1 MQKIIMIFLGLSLTA
16 FGMSYKEFKK
26 YTQKNAKVLQSKALS
41 IQTTQE
47 ENRILLRTKNPVLGF
62 EASHFNLQ
70 GSDSSFQ
77 YSGSISQ
84 TIRTGNYYSGLED
97 KADANTLLQQ
107 AYVLDG
113 KAGYMRTLENFYTE
127 YVYQSKLLTLLEE
140 EYTLSNKVS
149 NIVKQRYENGSENKV
164 AYLQAKTD
172 TLSLKTEM
180 FTTKQEMNTLY
191 YQLLAIAGLRKKI
204 HLEKQFIYSISSQVQ
219 TSNHTNSKQQILQA
233 KEKLLESQIRM
244 NESSIESYDLYSSIE
259 DEPDQSIIRVGISI
273 PLPIFNDKSEEKML
287 AKLQREQL
295 ILDSEQ
301 LEIDISTQKDMI
313 KSSIKELSN
322 QYQALKVLKKEQQL
336 LNDLLQE
343 GYKISQGSI
352 FVMMN
357 AKNKLIQTQKSLLQT
372 QKIINN
378 KKIDLRFIQGQYN
391 D

>member
-1 MQKIIMIFLGLSLTA
+1 
-16 FGMSYKEFKK
+16 
-26 YTQKNAKVLQSKALS
+26 
-41 IQTTQE
+41 
-47 ENRILLRTKNPVLGF
+47 
-62 EASHFNLQ
+62 
-70 GSDSSFQ
+70 
-77 YSGSISQ
+77 
-84 TIRTGNYYSGLED
+84 
-97 KADANTLLQQ
+97 
-107 AYVLDG
+107 
-113 KAGYMRTLENFYTE
+113 
-127 YVYQSKLLTLLEE
+127 
-140 EYTLSNKVS
+140 
-149 NIVKQRYENGSENKV
+149 
-164 AYLQAKTD
+164 
-172 TLSLKTEM
+172 M

-191 YQLLAIAGLRKKI
+191 YQLLAIAGLRKKV

-219 TSNHTNSKQQILQA
+219 TSSHTNAKQQILQA

>member
-1 MQKIIMIFLGLSLTA
+1 MISLGLSLTA

-26 YTQKNAKVLQSKALS
+26 YTQKNAKVLQSQVLS

-47 ENRILLRTKNPVLGF
+47 HNKILLRTQNPILGF

-127 YVYQSKLLTLLEE
+127 YVYQSKLLTLLQE

-149 NIVKQRYENGSENKV
+149 NIVKQRYKNGSENKV

-313 KSSIKELSN
+313 KSSIKRT
-322 QYQALKVLKKEQQL
+322 K
-336 LNDLLQE
+336 
-343 GYKISQGSI
+343 
-352 FVMMN
+352 
-357 AKNKLIQTQKSLLQT
+357 
-372 QKIINN
+372 
-378 KKIDLRFIQGQYN
+378 
-391 D
+391 

>member
-1 MQKIIMIFLGLSLTA
+1 MISLGLSLTA
-16 FGMSYKEFKK
+16 YGMSYEKFKK
-26 YTQKNAKVLQSKALS
+26 YTQKNAKVLQSQVLS
-41 IQTTQE
+41 LQTTQE
-47 ENRILLRTKNPVLGF
+47 QNKILLRSQNPIFGL
-62 EASHFNLQ
+62 EASRFNLQ
-70 GSDSSFQ
+70 GTDSSFQ

-84 TIRTGNYYSGLED
+84 TIRTGNYYGGLED

-127 YVYQSKLLTLLEE
+127 YVYQSKLLTLLQE

-180 FTTKQEMNTLY
+180 FTTKQEMNALY
-191 YQLLAIAGLRKKI
+191 YQLLAIAGLTKKV
-204 HLEKQFIYSISSQVQ
+204 HLDKQFIYSVSPQIQ
-219 TSNHTNSKQQILQA
+219 TSNHTNPKQQILQA
-233 KEKLLESQIRM
+233 KKKLLESQIRM
-244 NESSIESYDLYSSIE
+244 NESSIESYNLYSSIE
-259 DEPDQSIIRVGISI
+259 DEPDQSIVRIGISI
-273 PLPIFNDKSEEKML
+273 PLPIFNDKAEEKML

-295 ILDSEQ
+295 TLDSEQ
-301 LEIDISTQKDMI
+301 LEIDIFTQKERL
-313 KSSIKELSN
+313 KSSIKELNN
-322 QYQALKVLKKEQQL
+322 QYQALKTLKKEQKL

-352 FVMMN
+352 FIMMN
-357 AKNKLIQTQKSLLQT
+357 AKNRLIQTQKSLLQT
-372 QKIINN
+372 QKNINN

>member
-1 MQKIIMIFLGLSLTA
+1 MIFLTLGLSA
-16 FGMSYKEFKK
+16 YGMSYEKFKK
-26 YTQKNAKVLQSKALS
+26 YTQKNAKVLQSQVLS
-41 IQTTQE
+41 LQTTQE
-47 ENRILLRTKNPVLGF
+47 QNKILLRSQNPIFGL
-62 EASHFNLQ
+62 EASRFNPKGL
-70 GSDSSFQ
+70 DSSFQ

-127 YVYQSKLLTLLEE
+127 YVYQSKLLSLLQE
-140 EYTLSNKVS
+140 EYKLSNKVN

-164 AYLQAKTD
+164 AYLQVKTD

-180 FTTKQEMNTLY
+180 FTTKQEMNALY
-191 YQLLAIAGLRKKI
+191 YQLLAIAGLTKKV
-204 HLEKQFIYSISSQVQ
+204 HLEKQFIYPISSQIL
-219 TSNHTNSKQQILQA
+219 TSSHTNPKQQILQA

-259 DEPDQSIIRVGISI
+259 DEPDQSIVRVGISI

-295 ILDSEQ
+295 TLDSEQ
-301 LEIDISTQKDMI
+301 LEIDIFTQKERL
-313 KSSIKELSN
+313 KSSIKELNN
-322 QYQALKVLKKEQQL
+322 QYQALKTLKKEQQL

-352 FVMMN
+352 FIMMN
-357 AKNKLIQTQKSLLQT
+357 AKNRLIQTQKSLLQT
-372 QKIINN
+372 QKNINN

>member
-47 ENRILLRTKNPVLGF
+47 ENRILLRTQNPTLGF

>member
-1 MQKIIMIFLGLSLTA
+1 MIFLTLGLNA
-16 FGMSYKEFKK
+16 YGMSYEKFKK
-26 YTQKNAKVLQSKALS
+26 YTQKNAKVLQSQVLS
-41 IQTTQE
+41 LQTTQE
-47 ENRILLRTKNPVLGF
+47 QNKILLRSENPIFGL
-62 EASHFNLQ
+62 EASRFNPQ
-70 GSDSSFQ
+70 GTDSSFQ

-84 TIRTGNYYSGLED
+84 TIRTGNYYGGLED
-97 KADANTLLQQ
+97 KADANTLLKQ

-127 YVYQSKLLTLLEE
+127 YVYQSKLLTLLQE
-140 EYTLSNKVS
+140 EYTLSHKVS

-180 FTTKQEMNTLY
+180 FTTKQEINALY
-191 YQLLAIAGLRKKI
+191 YQLLAIAGLTKKVP
-204 HLEKQFIYSISSQVQ
+204 LEKQFIYSVSPQVQ
-219 TSNHTNSKQQILQA
+219 ARSHTNPKQQILQA
-233 KEKLLESQIRM
+233 KKKLLESQIRI

-259 DEPDQSIIRVGISI
+259 DEPDQSIVRIGISI

-295 ILDSEQ
+295 TLDSEQ
-301 LEIDISTQKDMI
+301 LEIDIFTQKERL
-313 KSSIKELSN
+313 KSSIKELN
-322 QYQALKVLKKEQQL
+322 KQYQALKTLKKEQQL

-343 GYKISQGSI
+343 GYKIFQGSI
-352 FVMMN
+352 FILMN
-357 AKNKLIQTQKSLLQT
+357 AKNRLIQTQKSLLQT
-372 QKIINN
+372 QKTINN

>member
-1 MQKIIMIFLGLSLTA
+1 MIFLGLSLTA

-41 IQTTQE
+41 IQTTQKQ
-47 ENRILLRTKNPVLGF
+47 NRILLRTQNPIFGV
-62 EASHFNLQ
+62 EASHFNPQ

-127 YVYQSKLLTLLEE
+127 YVYQSKLITLLEE

>member
-1 MQKIIMIFLGLSLTA
+1 MKKIIMIFLTLGLSA
-16 FGMSYKEFKK
+16 YGMSYEKFKK
-26 YTQKNAKVLQSKALS
+26 YTQKNAKVLQSQVLS
-41 IQTTQE
+41 LQTTQE
-47 ENRILLRTKNPVLGF
+47 QNKILLRSQNPIFGL
-62 EASHFNLQ
+62 EASRFNPQ
-70 GSDSSFQ
+70 GTDSSFQ

-84 TIRTGNYYSGLED
+84 TIRTGNYYSGLEE

-107 AYVLDG
+107 AYVRDG
-113 KAGYMRTLENFYTE
+113 KAGYIRTLENFYTE
-127 YVYQSKLLTLLEE
+127 YVYQSKLLTLLQE
-140 EYTLSNKVS
+140 EYTLSNKV
-149 NIVKQRYENGSENKV
+149 NHIVKQRYENGSENKV

-180 FTTKQEMNTLY
+180 FTTKQEMNALY
-191 YQLLAIAGLRKKI
+191 YQLLAIAGLTKKV
-204 HLEKQFIYSISSQVQ
+204 HLEKQFIYSISSQIA
-219 TSNHTNSKQQILQA
+219 TSSHTNPKQQILQA
-233 KEKLLESQIRM
+233 KEKLLKSQIRM

-259 DEPDQSIIRVGISI
+259 DEPDQSIVRIGISI

-295 ILDSEQ
+295 TLDSEQ
-301 LEIDISTQKDMI
+301 LEIDIFTQKERL
-313 KSSIKELSN
+313 KSSIKELVN
-322 QYQALKVLKKEQQL
+322 QYQALKTLKKEQQL

-352 FVMMN
+352 FIMMN

-372 QKIINN
+372 QKNINN

>member
-1 MQKIIMIFLGLSLTA
+1 MIFLTLGLSA
-16 FGMSYKEFKK
+16 YGMSYEKFKK
-26 YTQKNAKVLQSKALS
+26 YTQKNAKVLQSQVLS
-41 IQTTQE
+41 LQTTQE
-47 ENRILLRTKNPVLGF
+47 QNKILLRSQNPIFGL
-62 EASHFNLQ
+62 EASRFNPQ
-70 GSDSSFQ
+70 GTDSSFQ

-84 TIRTGNYYSGLED
+84 TIRTGNYYSGLEE

-107 AYVLDG
+107 AYVRDG
-113 KAGYMRTLENFYTE
+113 KAGYIRTLENFYTE
-127 YVYQSKLLTLLEE
+127 YVYQSKLLTLLQE
-140 EYTLSNKVS
+140 EYTLSNKV
-149 NIVKQRYENGSENKV
+149 NHIVKQRYENGSENKV

-180 FTTKQEMNTLY
+180 FTTKQEMNALY
-191 YQLLAIAGLRKKI
+191 YQLLAIAGLTKKV
-204 HLEKQFIYSISSQVQ
+204 HLEKQFIYSISSQIA
-219 TSNHTNSKQQILQA
+219 TSSHTNPKQQILQA
-233 KEKLLESQIRM
+233 KEKLLKSQIRM

-259 DEPDQSIIRVGISI
+259 DEPDQSIVRIGISI

-295 ILDSEQ
+295 TLDSEQ
-301 LEIDISTQKDMI
+301 LEIDIFTQKERL
-313 KSSIKELSN
+313 KSSIKELVN
-322 QYQALKVLKKEQQL
+322 QYQALKTLKKEQQL

-352 FVMMN
+352 FIMMN

-372 QKIINN
+372 QKNINN

>member
-26 YTQKNAKVLQSKALS
+26 YTQKNAKVLQSQVLS

-47 ENRILLRTKNPVLGF
+47 HNKILLRTQNPILGV
-62 EASHFNLQ
+62 EASHFNPQ